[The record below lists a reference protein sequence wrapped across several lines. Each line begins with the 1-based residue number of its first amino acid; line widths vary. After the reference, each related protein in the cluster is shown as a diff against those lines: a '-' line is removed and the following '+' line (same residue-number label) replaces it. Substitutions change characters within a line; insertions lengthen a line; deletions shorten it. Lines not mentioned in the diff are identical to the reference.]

1 MKILINASNLQ
12 GGGSIQVASSIIYEL
27 MNDVKFLDQHEITLL
42 VNENLISNIHCTIKC
57 KYEVINWTPVNLFN
71 PFYFSKFI
79 NFDVVF
85 NVFGPVYSFFK
96 NSNTFTGFALPYLFE
111 KQISYKSKLRKY
123 FFLKSEKLVI
133 EHDWLIYDTKNIFP
147 KNKIFVVNNALNNIF
162 YLNKNQILIN
172 KKIKN
177 LKAQGFRFF
186 YCISRNY
193 PHKNLDKLINLISRL
208 NLKGKFA
215 LILSLRPQEIS
226 SLDVEKK
233 FIINLGELNLKTVP
247 SVIKSCD
254 YFISLS
260 DKECFSVSPLEALK
274 MGKKVYLNDR
284 VFYRKTIGSFA
295 TYIDSNDLLNAE
307 KIILKTLNELND
319 NPNKFLEQF
328 HPKNRWQKIKT
339 LLINHE

>member
-27 MNDVKFLDQHEITLL
+27 MNDIKFLEQHNITLL
-42 VNENLISNIHCTIKC
+42 INKKLISNISCSIKC
-57 KYEVINWTPVNLFN
+57 NYEVINWTPLSLFN
-71 PFYFSKFI
+71 PFYFFKFK

-111 KQISYKSKLRKY
+111 KHISTKSKLRKY
-123 FFLKSEKLVI
+123 FFFKSEKLII
-133 EHDWLIYDTKNIFP
+133 EHNWLFKSVKDIFP
-147 KNKIFVVNNALNNIF
+147 KNKIFIINNALNNVFFLKEKQEIK
-162 YLNKNQILIN
+162 NKNF
-172 KKIKN
+172 KN
-177 LKAQGFRFF
+177 LKAEGYKFF

-193 PHKNLDKLINLISRL
+193 AHKNIDKLIDLITRL
-208 NLKGKFA
+208 NFKGKFA
-215 LILSLRPQEIS
+215 LILSLKPQEIL
-226 SLDVEKK
+226 SLNTDQK
-233 FIINLGELNLKTVP
+233 FIINLGELSIKNIP

-284 VFYRKTIGSFA
+284 VFYKQTIGSFA
-295 TYIDSNDLLNAE
+295 TYIDSNNLQNAE
-307 KIILKTLNELND
+307 KIILNTYNEIND
-319 NPNKFLEQF
+319 NPDKFLEQF
-328 HPKNRWQKIKT
+328 HPKIRWQKIKK
-339 LLINHE
+339 LLENDD